1 MKRLSRS
8 FWTGLGLGIMIG
20 ALLLQLLLIGQTAPE
35 LDKPA
40 GSSDE
45 QPVYTVEEAEALAQ
59 TAVARALA
67 DWDKTAGGKKDGTE
81 QTPAPGSGSG
91 EGSKPSPTP
100 TSAAGKGVKDAG
112 TPSTKPNT
120 ATKSQPVASSKSDS
134 KGQTSPKPE
143 TELVIRIMPGSNL
156 TDTAALL
163 KKHGL
168 VDSEQSF
175 IRYMEGQ
182 KTASDIRAGYFKF
195 VGNPDLAA
203 IKATITGQPM
213 DPKAG
218 KAWLAAHSD

>member
-35 LDKPA
+35 LDNTA
-40 GSSDE
+40 VSADE

-67 DWDKTAGGKKDGTE
+67 DWDKTGESKGTGTE
-81 QTPAPGSGSG
+81 QTSATGSGSG
-91 EGSKPSPTP
+91 KGSKPSPTP
-100 TSAAGKGVKDAG
+100 TTAAGKGVKDAG

-120 ATKSQPVASSKSDS
+120 STKSQPAASSKPVS
-134 KGQTSPKPE
+134 KGKASPKPE

-182 KTASDIRAGYFKF
+182 KTAANIRAGYFKII
-195 VGNPDLAA
+195 GNPDLAA

-213 DPKAG
+213 DPKEG
-218 KAWLAAHSD
+218 RAWLANHSD